1 MGGEL
6 LDDLVAFTTKKN
18 LSGIEA
24 LSAIPGTV
32 GAAPVQNVGAYG
44 QEIEQVLESV
54 HAYDL
59 KEEKYVT
66 IKKEDMNLGYRQ
78 SIFNQGK
85 ELGVVVPL
93 HIGTKFFKRFI
104 HWHHM
109 RFTTVGKYRRL
120 PGET

>member
-1 MGGEL
+1 MGVEL
-6 LDDLVAFTTKKN
+6 LDDLVAFTTKRIYLVLKHKCYSN
-18 LSGIEA
+18 CRCCTC
-24 LSAIPGTV
+24 P
-32 GAAPVQNVGAYG
+32 NVGAYG

-85 ELGVVVPL
+85 DAGRYL
-93 HIGTKFFKRFI
+93 IISIRI
-104 HWHHM
+104 HLSHDRTYSSFSILLYKVM
-109 RFTTVGKYRRL
+109 
-120 PGET
+120 

>member
-6 LDDLVAFTTKKN
+6 LDDLVAFTTEKN

-54 HAYDL
+54 HAYDF
-59 KEEKYVT
+59 KG
-66 IKKEDMNLGYRQ
+66 KKSMSLLRKK
-78 SIFNQGK
+78 I
-85 ELGVVVPL
+85 
-93 HIGTKFFKRFI
+93 
-104 HWHHM
+104 
-109 RFTTVGKYRRL
+109 
-120 PGET
+120 

>member
-78 SIFNQGK
+78 SIFNRVK
-85 ELGVVVPL
+85 MLDV
-93 HIGTKFFKRFI
+93 I
-104 HWHHM
+104 
-109 RFTTVGKYRRL
+109 
-120 PGET
+120 